1 MDWKHAEDY
10 SVPDPLQ
17 EPGHAER
24 DYYLNQKK
32 TLEINT
38 RHPLVKELLRRV
50 EDNPADPMAKDIAV
64 MMFNTATLR

>member
-32 TLEINT
+32 
-38 RHPLVKELLRRV
+38 
-50 EDNPADPMAKDIAV
+50 ASAKDMAI